1 MFRPITLRRTLILA
15 AVCST
20 FLLSACT
27 SEPQVS
33 TVQTSS
39 TENPTAAEWLQSEP
53 DASLFQYE
61 DTLYVADV
69 SWINELELTRG
80 DHLTDVLRQNKDG
93 ASFQNGDAN
102 LLEKATPIYR
112 TKERNDILI
121 VSTSTGDIRFLRL
134 VEG

>member
-1 MFRPITLRRTLILA
+1 MLRPSTLRRILILA
-15 AVCST
+15 AVFST

-53 DASLFQYE
+53 DASLFLYE
-61 DTLYVADV
+61 DILYVADV
-69 SWINELELTRG
+69 SWVNDLELTRG
-80 DHLTDVLRQNKDG
+80 DQLTKVLRQNKDG
-93 ASFQNGDAN
+93 TSFQNGDAN
-102 LLEKATPIYR
+102 LLEKETPIYE
-112 TKERNDILI
+112 TKEQNDILI
-121 VSTSTGDIRFLRL
+121 ASTPTGDIRFFQL

>member
-1 MFRPITLRRTLILA
+1 MLRPSTLRRILILA
-15 AVCST
+15 AVFST

-53 DASLFQYE
+53 DASLF
-61 DTLYVADV
+61 LYVADV
-69 SWINELELTRG
+69 SWVNDLELTRG
-80 DHLTDVLRQNKDG
+80 DQLTKVLRPNKDG
-93 ASFQNGDAN
+93 TSFQNGDAN
-102 LLEKATPIYR
+102 LLEKETPIYE
-112 TKERNDILI
+112 TKEQNDILI
-121 VSTSTGDIRFLRL
+121 ASTPTGDIRFFQL

>member
-1 MFRPITLRRTLILA
+1 MLRSITLRRILILA
-15 AVCST
+15 AVFST

-27 SEPQVS
+27 SELQVS
-33 TVQTSS
+33 TVQNSS

-61 DTLYVADV
+61 DTIYVADV
-69 SWINELELTRG
+69 SWVNELELTRG
-80 DHLTDVLRQNKDG
+80 DYLTDVLRQNKDG

-102 LLEKATPIYR
+102 LLETETPIYR

-121 VSTSTGDIRFLRL
+121 ASTPTGDIRFFQL